1 MLFLTAIVAG
11 ALATLAV
18 TLAASAIFGHKVIA
32 VSDSAMGP
40 TLSEGDLLI
49 APRSVLTRSGSAS

>member
-1 MLFLTAIVAG
+1 MARLTVPRRQAAMLFLTAIVAG

-32 VSDSAMGP
+32 VSDSAMEP
-40 TLSEGDLLI
+40 TLSEGI
-49 APRSVLTRSGSAS
+49 C